1 MVWYAVIAASAV
13 CSSFSMSSELIRPP
27 PPDMPPVE
35 GVRVSRM
42 KSTQRMVMLKF
53 SKQVKRRCEGDEGAR
68 ERGEEGK
75 RGEREK
81 GRAWVRG
88 GVEEQEGAAGG
99 VKQKLRMPSKNTQPY
114 PVQPP
119 AGEVITV

>member
-53 SKQVKRRCEGDEGAR
+53 SKQVKRRCEGDEGER

-75 RGEREK
+75 RGRERK
-81 GRAWVRG
+81 GEGVGERG
-88 GVEEQEGAAGG
+88 GWRSKRARREESSRSLGCQA
-99 VKQKLRMPSKNTQPY
+99 RIPNPTQY
-114 PVQPP
+114 NHRL
-119 AGEVITV
+119 AK